1 MNTFE
6 GIYYISL
13 AHLIPKSDKRNVN
26 EFFMIRG
33 SLLFNDFCHQS
44 KTEDVASQ
52 VGQNE
57 NQ

>member
-26 EFFMIRG
+26 ELLMISG
-33 SLLFNDFCHQS
+33 SLLFYDFSHQS

-52 VGQNE
+52 VGQNKD
-57 NQ
+57 Q